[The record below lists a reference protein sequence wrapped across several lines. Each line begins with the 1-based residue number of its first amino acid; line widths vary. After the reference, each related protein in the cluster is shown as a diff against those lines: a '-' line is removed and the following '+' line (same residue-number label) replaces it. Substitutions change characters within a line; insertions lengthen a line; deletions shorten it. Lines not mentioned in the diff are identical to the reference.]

1 MQRIKAFYNHNPL
14 GLRLLTAILIYSSLI
29 TLFATGFQLWTDY
42 RYERSAIDERLNQ
55 IETSSIRSLSNSLWE
70 INPAQVQIQLDGLL
84 QLPDVRYLEIATP
97 YGEAFF
103 AGSKPETGQTLTHNY
118 TLVHKGNTGK
128 SYTVGELSL
137 IISLE
142 DLYQR
147 MADKVLLILA
157 TQGIKTFLVS
167 VFILTLFHHLITRH
181 LSTMALFARRLKLD
195 RLEQPLEL
203 KRKNKND
210 ELNDVVSAFNSM
222 RQSMLGDIQKRE
234 QAEQALESANRE
246 LADLN
251 WKLEQKVADRTR
263 QLEERSLQLEQ
274 RGHELEERSQ
284 ELEERS
290 QELELRNKELEQTLK
305 QLKTTQKQ
313 LVESEKMAALGELVA
328 GVAHEINTPIGI
340 GFTAATYLS
349 DEAKRLQKRSVFI
362 DPEGEKLLALTL
374 ESSDLICKNLERAAQ
389 LIRAFKQV
397 SVDQSSEQRRR
408 FDLIAYLHEV
418 LLSLQPRLK
427 TCNPEIDILGPDQL
441 LIDSYPGSY
450 YQVFSNLI
458 LNSIIHGFEH
468 QPGGKITI
476 RVTPLRSSVSD
487 ISQKASLDQADQ
499 LQIDYFDNGVGI
511 NSDWHQKLFEPFV
524 TSKRH
529 LDCSGLGM
537 HISYNIVTQL
547 LKGQIESLPTE
558 GDSGAHFRIILPLA
572 LMEQC

>member
-1 MQRIKAFYNHNPL
+1 MQRIKAFYHHNPL
-14 GLRLLTAILIYSSLI
+14 GLRLLTAILVYSSLI

-70 INPAQVQIQLDGLL
+70 INPAQVQVQLDGLL
-84 QLPDVRYLEIATP
+84 QLPDVRYLEITTP

-103 AGSKPETGQTLTHNY
+103 AGSKPETGQLLSHNY
-118 TLVHKGNTGK
+118 TLVHDGHNGK
-128 SYTVGELSL
+128 SYTVGKLNL

-157 TQGIKTFLVS
+157 TQGVKTFLVS

-203 KRKNKND
+203 KRNNQND

-222 RQSMLGDIQKRE
+222 RQSMLGDMQKRE
-234 QAEQALESANRE
+234 QAEQALEAANRE

-251 WKLEQKVADRTR
+251 WKLEQKVADRTH
-263 QLEERSLQLEQ
+263 QLEERSLELEH
-274 RGHELEERSQ
+274 RGH

-349 DEAKRLQKRSVFI
+349 DEAKRLQNRSVLK
-362 DPEGEKLLALTL
+362 DAEGEKLLGLTL

-427 TCNPEIDILGPDQL
+427 TCRPEIDILGPDQL

-476 RVTPLRSSVSD
+476 RVTPLKSNASD
-487 ISQKASLDQADQ
+487 IAQEVSLDQADQ

-558 GDSGAHFRIILPLA
+558 GDSGAHFRMILPIELKRH
-572 LMEQC
+572 

>member
-1 MQRIKAFYNHNPL
+1 MQRIKTFYHHNPL

-29 TLFATGFQLWTDY
+29 TLFATGFQLWSDY

-55 IETSSIRSLSNSLWE
+55 IENSSLRGLSNSLWE
-70 INPAQVQIQLDGLL
+70 INPAQVQVQLDGLL
-84 QLPDVRYLEIATP
+84 QLPDVRYLEITTP

-103 AGSKPETGQTLTHNY
+103 AGDKPQSGQLLHHNY
-118 TLVHKGNTGK
+118 TLTHKGHGGK
-128 SYTVGELSL
+128 NYTVGQLNL

-142 DLYQR
+142 DLYLR

-203 KRKNKND
+203 KRKNQND
-210 ELNDVVSAFNSM
+210 ELNDVVSAFNAM
-222 RQSMLGDIQKRE
+222 RQSMLGDMQKRE
-234 QAEQALESANRE
+234 QAEQALEAANRE

-251 WKLEQKVADRTR
+251 WKLEQKVADRTQ
-263 QLEERSLQLEQ
+263 QLEERSLELEQ
-274 RGHELEERSQ
+274 RGHELEERSK
-284 ELEERS
+284 
-290 QELELRNKELEQTLK
+290 ELELRNKELEQTLK
-305 QLKTTQKQ
+305 QLKSTQKQ

-349 DEAKRLQKRSVFI
+349 DEAKRLQKPAPLKDS
-362 DPEGEKLLALTL
+362 ESEKLLALTL

-397 SVDQSSEQRRR
+397 SVDQSSEQCRR
-408 FDLIAYLHEV
+408 FDLIQYLNEV

-427 TCNPEIDILGPDQL
+427 SCHPEIKIQGPDQL
-441 LIDSYPGSY
+441 LINSYPGSY

-468 QPGGKITI
+468 QPGGKIAI
-476 RVTPLRSSVSD
+476 RLVLLKSKGSDSAQAVPLD
-487 ISQKASLDQADQ
+487 QAASLDQADH
-499 LQIDYFDNGVGI
+499 LQIDYCDNGVGI
-511 NSDWHQKLFEPFV
+511 KSDWHQKLFEPFV

-529 LDCSGLGM
+529 QDCSGLGM

-547 LKGQIESLPTE
+547 LQGQIESLPTE
-558 GDSGAHFRIILPLA
+558 GGAHFRLILPLQPA
-572 LMEQC
+572 